1 MKYLITTTEV
11 YRVDT
16 EEQVKQIIE
25 EAKTDNHFIV
35 TKYTSQYK
43 ERKQKGEVVDS
54 YWKVTL
60 TKTFTDE
67 KEPMFSTEISYSNG
81 MESAFDEE

>member
-43 ERKQKGEVVDS
+43 ERKQKGEVIDFW
-54 YWKVTL
+54 WKVTL
-60 TKTFTDE
+60 VKSFNNE
-67 KEPMFSTEISYSNG
+67 KEPETDVDVEYKVG
-81 MESAFDEE
+81 SAF

>member
-54 YWKVTL
+54 WWKL
-60 TKTFTDE
+60 SITKNIIIVWRVLF
-67 KEPMFSTEISYSNG
+67 NG
-81 MESAFDEE
+81 N

>member
-43 ERKQKGEVVDS
+43 ERKQKGEVIDFW
-54 YWKVTL
+54 WKVTL
-60 TKTFTDE
+60 VKSFNNE
-67 KEPMFSTEISYSNG
+67 KEPKIDVDVEYKVG
-81 MESAFDEE
+81 SAF

>member
-25 EAKTDNHFIV
+25 EAKTDSHFIV

-54 YWKVTL
+54 WWKL
-60 TKTFTDE
+60 SITKQFTDE
-67 KEPMFSTEISYSNG
+67 KEPEFQTEIQYNNSL
-81 MESAFDEE
+81 ESAF

>member
-43 ERKQKGEVVDS
+43 ERKQKGEVVDAWWRVS
-54 YWKVTL
+54 L
-60 TKTFTDE
+60 TKHFDDE
-67 KEPMFSTEISYSNG
+67 KEPEFQTEIQYNNNL
-81 MESAFDEE
+81 ESAF

>member
-25 EAKTDNHFIV
+25 EAKTDNHFIM

-54 YWKVTL
+54 WWKL
-60 TKTFTDE
+60 SITKQFTDE
-67 KEPMFSTEISYSNG
+67 KEPEFQTEVQYNNSL
-81 MESAFDEE
+81 ESAF

>member
-16 EEQVKQIIE
+16 EDQVKQIIE
-25 EAKTDNHFIV
+25 DAKNDNHFIL

-54 YWKVTL
+54 YWKLSL
-60 TKTFTDE
+60 TKQFTSE
-67 KEPMFSTEISYSNG
+67 KEPEFQTKVEYTNSL
-81 MESAFDEE
+81 ESAF